1 MRLLTYEGYNLTI
14 DPMLLTLKPF
24 KAIWTR
30 DKSASKD
37 RAIQEIAYIY
47 FMEDPRSDYQM
58 YIDRDERSKQI
69 KLGEGFSED
78 WRPDRAVLDAITFY
92 ASFKSEAALLAED
105 TKASI
110 RNLREYLRTIDL
122 KATDDKGKPIYTLN
136 DYTNAVAKV
145 PKLIIELDSAEKA
158 IAREITQNDKVRG
171 SQEKSMYEDIAN
183 Q

>member
-1 MRLLTYEGYNLTI
+1 MELGYC
-14 DPMLLTLKPF
+14 
-24 KAIWTR
+24 
-30 DKSASKD
+30 
-37 RAIQEIAYIY
+37 Y

-69 KLGEGFSED
+69 KLGDGFSED
-78 WRPDRAVLDAITFY
+78 WRPDKAVLDAITFY

-158 IAREITQNDKVRG
+158 IASAITQNDKVRG
-171 SQEKSMYEDIAN
+171 SREKSMYEDIAN
-183 Q
+183 R

>member
-1 MRLLTYEGYNLTI
+1 MKLFRYEGYNMTI
-14 DPMLLTLKPF
+14 SEEALLLKPF
-24 KAIWTR
+24 QVLWKRDRSQGKQKALM
-30 DKSASKD
+30 
-37 RAIQEIAYIY
+37 ELGYCY

-145 PKLIIELDSAEKA
+145 PKLIVELDSAEKA

>member
-1 MRLLTYEGYNLTI
+1 MKLFRYEGYNITI
-14 DPMLLTLKPF
+14 SEEALLLKPF
-24 KAIWTR
+24 QVLWNRDRSQGKQKALM
-30 DKSASKD
+30 
-37 RAIQEIAYIY
+37 ELGYCY
-47 FMEDPRSDYQM
+47 FMEYPRSDYQM

>member
-1 MRLLTYEGYNLTI
+1 MELGYC
-14 DPMLLTLKPF
+14 
-24 KAIWTR
+24 
-30 DKSASKD
+30 
-37 RAIQEIAYIY
+37 Y

-69 KLGEGFSED
+69 KLGDGFSED
-78 WRPDRAVLDAITFY
+78 WRPDKAVLDAITFY

-171 SQEKSMYEDIAN
+171 SQEKSMYEDN

>member
-1 MRLLTYEGYNLTI
+1 MKLFRYEGYNITI
-14 DPMLLTLKPF
+14 SEEALLLKPF
-24 KAIWTR
+24 QVLWKRDRSQGKQKALM
-30 DKSASKD
+30 
-37 RAIQEIAYIY
+37 ELGYCY

-69 KLGEGFSED
+69 KLGEGFRED

-158 IAREITQNDKVRG
+158 IARDITQNDKVRG